1 MLAFAAFVCC
11 HQSLWAQHI
20 SEQQAHDRVLQ
31 FLNGRSA
38 THIRRAPA
46 NRELKAVPVEVGSIY
61 AFNCEGGGFVIAS
74 GDERTL
80 PVLGYSDSGSLDWEQ
95 MPENMRAWLKQY
107 DDAIASLGDR
117 TDFVDGTAQGDAGI
131 RRIQSERMP
140 VEPFIK
146 THWDQYAPY
155 WDENPLYAGPRA
167 DLRGQRCLTGCAATA
182 MAQILNYYQWPKTM
196 PDGLPDYNVN
206 VGAQD
211 PEYDYQIEALPP
223 VAFDWDN
230 MLNDYRAWNPETGEY
245 DDVGTEQQ
253 RHAVATLM
261 RYCGQAVKMGYGPDG
276 LGSSANPADYQLAY
290 TNCFGYSAAISVYRH
305 DYGIGEWEDII
316 YGELAARRPVHY
328 RGDSDDGGHAFICDG
343 YDGNGLFHINWGW
356 NGKDDGYFALSV
368 LNPYNNTSAGSG
380 SSGIGFSINQM
391 AVIYLDP
398 TMEKKLKPES
408 SLLHLPEL
416 YQHHGMSVEDE
427 NVVVLYYLYGGDDA
441 GEAAADYALGT
452 QGEDGAWV
460 PRIMG
465 DPNDSIVFPGNV
477 MTVEVDRTSF
487 QPGDSLTLY
496 PLLRFRQEGA
506 EWQVIP
512 PLESHVVIGCTDGGS
527 FFMNVH
533 GATTMIECVSGTISK
548 GSGRL
553 NERSDVT
560 VILRN
565 NSEFD
570 YQETLL
576 LYPVYYGHINP
587 DDITGATPFTFGKDM
602 ECGAYLRAGQE
613 AEVTFSFIPTQVGYT
628 VFHLLTPN
636 DAHLDSFSME
646 LTNDTLYNYDPYVEN
661 NSYFACEDGKWFYH
675 VELCDKPGVE
685 IPYCVP
691 ASSLRFRIRTFI
703 DGGQLED
710 VRIFDEIREY
720 LKALPDKG
728 GKGDYKFTYQV
739 PVIIDRDGKYS
750 MDSYLIGWS
759 DNVDNTIASCYHLY
773 TFQYSDLTA
782 IEGLTSTDTSDATW
796 YTLSGQKLDGEPTE
810 KGVYIKDGKKV
821 VIK

>member
-155 WDENPLYAGPRA
+155 WDESPLYAGPRA

-196 PDGLPDYNVN
+196 PDGLSDYN

-211 PEYDYQIEALPP
+211 PVYDYQIEALPP

-230 MLNDYRAWNPETGEY
+230 MLNDYRAWDPETGEY

-380 SSGIGFSINQM
+380 SSGSRYNEFKLRLTVRNQ
-391 AVIYLDP
+391 VYLLFKNMP
-398 TMEKKLKPES
+398 LW
-408 SLLHLPEL
+408 
-416 YQHHGMSVEDE
+416 Q
-427 NVVVLYYLYGGDDA
+427 
-441 GEAAADYALGT
+441 
-452 QGEDGAWV
+452 W
-460 PRIMG
+460 
-465 DPNDSIVFPGNV
+465 IVNF
-477 MTVEVDRTSF
+477 
-487 QPGDSLTLY
+487 L
-496 PLLRFRQEGA
+496 PLLAG
-506 EWQVIP
+506 WIIK
-512 PLESHVVIGCTDGGS
+512 LI
-527 FFMNVH
+527 FF
-533 GATTMIECVSGTISK
+533 ARK
-548 GSGRL
+548 GMG
-553 NERSDVT
+553 
-560 VILRN
+560 
-565 NSEFD
+565 
-570 YQETLL
+570 
-576 LYPVYYGHINP
+576 
-587 DDITGATPFTFGKDM
+587 
-602 ECGAYLRAGQE
+602 GAYIKAF
-613 AEVTFSFIPTQVGYT
+613 AEGIRLCAANKDKRVDHSSVPLSQQLKTEG
-628 VFHLLTPN
+628 
-636 DAHLDSFSME
+636 E
-646 LTNDTLYNYDPYVEN
+646 L
-661 NSYFACEDGKWFYH
+661 
-675 VELCDKPGVE
+675 
-685 IPYCVP
+685 
-691 ASSLRFRIRTFI
+691 
-703 DGGQLED
+703 
-710 VRIFDEIREY
+710 
-720 LKALPDKG
+720 
-728 GKGDYKFTYQV
+728 
-739 PVIIDRDGKYS
+739 II
-750 MDSYLIGWS
+750 
-759 DNVDNTIASCYHLY
+759 NTIRRIL
-773 TFQYSDLTA
+773 
-782 IEGLTSTDTSDATW
+782 
-796 YTLSGQKLDGEPTE
+796 
-810 KGVYIKDGKKV
+810 
-821 VIK
+821 